1 MPHKIMGK
9 QGDGN
14 AWLARND
21 VVQTGAPFNA
31 KAQSTQRNAERDR
44 SNHVHQFSAFSAFC
58 SAFLCALCVSALKK
72 SALASPAG
80 FSLVRLPFALLVALL
95 VLSVSLRAA
104 PPAVTT
110 IDVRGLQIAHSTT
123 LTLTGTDLLPNP
135 RLLTTARIA
144 RQSLKDGAKPD
155 RITLDIELAPGT
167 SPGLHNWWLVT
178 DHGVSAKGV
187 LATDHLPQK
196 PFADKVDSLPIAL
209 HGTISGSQ
217 VREVTFPGKAGQEL
231 ICEIEAQRLDGKLR
245 PVLKLHGPGNTLL
258 KWTQPMLAL
267 RGDTRLELKL
277 PADGEYRLQLHD
289 LQFAAPGNSNYFR
302 LKLGQWSY
310 ADLAFPATVQRG
322 ASAEVQLVG
331 RTGES
336 RTVSLPALGN
346 AAAVPAPWADAK
358 SASGPQ
364 AVVWLSDLPELVESR
379 TGSAPQALPAL
390 PVAVNGRLSQA
401 GEADAYTLTVTPESE
416 VDVAVFADS
425 LGSPIDAELELRDL
439 KGARL
444 ALNDDFTNRPDP
456 RLTYKVPKDVTNIV
470 AVVRD
475 VNANGGPRCLYRLQA
490 TLKSTNTAGFTL
502 LALEDSHTLAAGRAG
517 VFKVE
522 AKREGYDGPIEL
534 AFDALPPGL
543 KLSGQTIPAKATA
556 RLLTLLSG
564 DQPLPPLITTL
575 HGKAKNHDVL
585 ARSESASLGKFQPW
599 LENDLALAG
608 SAKSE
613 IEFSVAWGKDAAT
626 NAIPLGGK
634 LTLPVTCA
642 RPLGHDGP
650 VRLTLLTSQARLF
663 LNNAVDP
670 ARVLREEKAVLIE
683 EDKKAQAAFDAIA
696 PATNALAAA
705 QKELAA
711 AKDDAAKAAA
721 AKKVQ
726 TAETALATA
735 KQAATE
741 ASQKATNSVE
751 FALVVPAELADLPHQ
766 LAFKAE
772 LLKRDRR
779 TVTAV
784 AYTPVREFPVLNP
797 LALKLA
803 ALAPVKLDAKT
814 GATLDVIG
822 QVERLNGAKGD
833 VTVTLAGLPTGVT
846 APATAVVKDGA
857 TEFKFALK
865 FPVGFKAGDF
875 TGLKLSASAKPF
887 NAATVKSRDLD
898 FAVTVLAPEPPP
910 VKQAEAKK

>member
-1 MPHKIMGK
+1 MRISFQKNSA
-9 QGDGN
+9 GN
-14 AWLARND
+14 WRLR
-21 VVQTGAPFNA
+21 P
-31 KAQSTQRNAERDR
+31 KRRERD
-44 SNHVHQFSAFSAFC
+44 A
-58 SAFLCALCVSALKK
+58 
-72 SALASPAG
+72 
-80 FSLVRLPFALLVALL
+80 RLLSF
-95 VLSVSLRAA
+95 LSVFLLSLLSTTAA
-104 PPAVTT
+104 PPSVTT
-110 IDVRGLQIAHSTT
+110 VEVRGLQIGHPTAF
-123 LTLTGTDLLPNP
+123 TLTGTDLLPNP

-144 RQSLKDGAKPD
+144 KQSLKDGAKPD

-196 PFADKVDSLPIAL
+196 PFADKVDSLPVAL
-209 HGTISGSQ
+209 HGVISGSQ

-231 ICEIEAQRLDGKLR
+231 MCEVEAQRLDGKLR

-258 KWTQPMLAL
+258 KWSQPLLAL
-267 RGDTRLELKL
+267 RGDTRLEIKL

-289 LQFAAPGNSNYFR
+289 LQFAAPGVSNHFR
-302 LKLGQWSY
+302 LKLGQWTY

-331 RTGES
+331 RAGES
-336 RTVSLPALGN
+336 RTVSLPALGS

-364 AVVWLSDLPELVESR
+364 AVVWLSDLPELVENR
-379 TGSAPQALPAL
+379 TGSAPQVLPAL
-390 PVAVNGRLSQA
+390 PVAVNGRLTQP

-456 RLTYKVPKDVTNIV
+456 RLTYKVPKDITNIV

-502 LALEDSHTLAAGRAG
+502 LALEDNLTLPASRTA

-522 AKREGYDGPIEL
+522 ARREGYDGPIEL
-534 AFDALPPGL
+534 TFDALPAGV
-543 KLSGQTIPAKATA
+543 KISGQTIPAKATA
-556 RLLTLLSG
+556 TLLTLLSG
-564 DQPLPPLITTL
+564 DQPLPPLITAL
-575 HGKAKNHDVL
+575 HGKTKDRDVL

-626 NAIPLGGK
+626 NTIPLGGK
-634 LTLPVTCA
+634 LSLPVTCA

-683 EDKKAQAAFDAIA
+683 EDKKVQAAFDAIA
-696 PATNALAAA
+696 PATNVLAAA
-705 QKELAA
+705 QKELVA

-726 TAETALATA
+726 AAETALATA
-735 KQAATE
+735 KQTALDT
-741 ASQKATNSVE
+741 SQKATNSATL
-751 FALVVPAELADLPHQ
+751 ALIVPGELADLPHQ

-814 GATLDVIG
+814 GATLDVVG

-833 VTVTLAGLPTGVT
+833 VTVTLTGLPAGVT

-865 FPVGFKAGDF
+865 FPMGFKAGDF
-875 TGLKLSASAKPF
+875 TGLKLSASGKPF
-887 NAATVKSRDLD
+887 NAATVKSRDLE
-898 FAVTVLAPEPPP
+898 FAVKVLPPEPES

>member
-1 MPHKIMGK
+1 M
-9 QGDGN
+9 
-14 AWLARND
+14 
-21 VVQTGAPFNA
+21 
-31 KAQSTQRNAERDR
+31 
-44 SNHVHQFSAFSAFC
+44 
-58 SAFLCALCVSALKK
+58 
-72 SALASPAG
+72 
-80 FSLVRLPFALLVALL
+80 
-95 VLSVSLRAA
+95 
-104 PPAVTT
+104 
-110 IDVRGLQIAHSTT
+110 RGLQIGHPTAF
-123 LTLTGTDLLPNP
+123 TLTGTDLLPNP

-144 RQSLKDGAKPD
+144 KQSLKDGAKPD

-196 PFADKVDSLPIAL
+196 PFADKVDSLPVAL

-245 PVLKLHGPGNTLL
+245 PVIKLHGPGNTLL
-258 KWTQPMLAL
+258 KWTQPLLAL

-331 RTGES
+331 RAGES
-336 RTVSLPALGN
+336 RTVSLPALGS
-346 AAAVPAPWADAK
+346 AIAVPAPWADAK

-364 AVVWLSDLPELVESR
+364 AVVWLSDLPELVEHR
-379 TGSAPQALPAL
+379 TGTAPQALPAL
-390 PVAVNGRLSQA
+390 PVAVNGRLTQP
-401 GEADAYTLTVTPESE
+401 GEADAYTLTVTPETE
-416 VDVAVFADS
+416 VDIEVFADS

-439 KGARL
+439 KGVRL
-444 ALNDDFTNRPDP
+444 ALNDDFNNRPDP
-456 RLTYKVPKDVTNIV
+456 RLTYRVPKDVTNVV

-502 LALEDSHTLAAGRAG
+502 LALEDSHTLAAGCAG

-522 AKREGYDGPIEL
+522 ARREGYDGPIEL
-534 AFDALPPGL
+534 AFDALPAGV
-543 KLSGQTIPAKATA
+543 KLAGQTIPAKATA
-556 RLLTLLSG
+556 TLLTFLPG

-575 HGKAKNHDVL
+575 HGKAKDRDVL

-608 SAKSE
+608 SVKSE

-626 NAIPLGGK
+626 NSIPLGGK
-634 LTLPVTCA
+634 LTLPVTCT
-642 RPLGHDGP
+642 RPPGHDGP

-683 EDKKAQAAFDAIA
+683 EDKKVQAAFDALA
-696 PATNALAAA
+696 PATNALTAA

-711 AKDDAAKAAA
+711 AKDEAAKAKA
-721 AKKVQ
+721 AKKVEA
-726 TAETALATA
+726 AETALTTA
-735 KQAATE
+735 KQAAAD
-741 ASQKATNSVE
+741 ASQKAKNDVE

-784 AYTPVREFPVLNP
+784 AYTPVREFTVLNP
-797 LALKLA
+797 VALKLA

-814 GATLDVIG
+814 GATLDVVG
-822 QVERLNGAKGD
+822 QVERLGGAKGD
-833 VTVTLAGLPTGVT
+833 VTVTLTGLPAGV
-846 APATAVVKDGA
+846 PASSPVVVKDGA

-887 NAATVKSRDLD
+887 NAATVKSRDLE
-898 FAVTVLAPEPPP
+898 FAVKVLAPEPPP
-910 VKQAEAKK
+910 VKQAEAKN

>member
-1 MPHKIMGK
+1 MAHKIMGK
-9 QGDGN
+9 H
-14 AWLARND
+14 
-21 VVQTGAPFNA
+21 GAGHEELSLPIGRA
-31 KAQSTQRNAERDR
+31 LPTAQKNTAPLQFLSI
-44 SNHVHQFSAFSAFC
+44 FSAFLSSIF
-58 SAFLCALCVSALKK
+58 FLS
-72 SALASPAG
+72 
-80 FSLVRLPFALLVALL
+80 
-95 VLSVSLRAA
+95 AA
-104 PPAVTT
+104 PPTVTT

-123 LTLTGTDLLPNP
+123 LVLTGTDLLPNP
-135 RLLTTARIA
+135 RLLSTARIA

-155 RITLDIELAPGT
+155 RITLDIELAPGV

-196 PFADKVDSLPIAL
+196 PFADKVEALPVAL

-217 VREVTFPGKAGQEL
+217 VREITFPGKAGQEL
-231 ICEIEAQRLDGKLR
+231 ICEVEAQRLDGKLR

-258 KWTQPMLAL
+258 KWSQPLLAL

-302 LKLGQWSY
+302 LKLGQWTY

-331 RTGES
+331 RAGES
-336 RTVSLPALGN
+336 RTVSLPALGS
-346 AAAVPAPWADAK
+346 AIAVPAPWADAK

-364 AVVWLSDLPELVESR
+364 AVVWLSDLPELVENR
-379 TGSAPQALPAL
+379 TGTAPQALPAL
-390 PVAVNGRLSQA
+390 PFAVNGRLSQA
-401 GEADAYTLTVTPESE
+401 GEADAYTLTVTPETE
-416 VDVAVFADS
+416 VDIAVFADS

-456 RLTYKVPKDVTNIV
+456 RLTYKVPKDVTNLV

-502 LALEDSHTLAAGRAG
+502 LALEDSQTLPTGRAG

-534 AFDALPPGL
+534 AFDALPGGV

-556 RLLTLLSG
+556 TLLTLLSG

-608 SAKSE
+608 AAKSE
-613 IEFSVAWGKDAAT
+613 IEFSVAWGKDTAT
-626 NAIPLGGK
+626 NSIPLGGK
-634 LTLPVTCA
+634 LTLPLTCA

-696 PATNALAAA
+696 SATNALAAA
-705 QKELAA
+705 QKELTA

-721 AKKVQ
+721 TKKVQ
-726 TAETALATA
+726 DAETALATA
-735 KQAATE
+735 KQAAAD

-751 FALVVPAELADLPHQ
+751 FALIVPGELADLPHQ
-766 LAFKAE
+766 FAFKAE

-784 AYTPVREFPVLNP
+784 AYTPVRDFPVLNP

-814 GATLDVIG
+814 GATLDVVG
-822 QVERLNGAKGD
+822 TVERLAGAKGD

-846 APATAVVKDGA
+846 APAPVVVKEGA

-865 FPVGFKAGDF
+865 FPAGFKAGDF
-875 TGLKLSASAKPF
+875 TGLKLSATGKPF
-887 NAATVKSRDLD
+887 AAATVKSRDLD
-898 FAVTVLAPEPPP
+898 FAVKVLPPEPPP

>member
-1 MPHKIMGK
+1 MNLVAGLVASGTPNSGAEATAV
-9 QGDGN
+9 QT
-14 AWLARND
+14 LARFT
-21 VVQTGAPFNA
+21 TGLCMSRSVWTAATSAPLFPA
-31 KAQSTQRNAERDR
+31 LPTAQKNTVPLRLLS
-44 SNHVHQFSAFSAFC
+44 
-58 SAFLCALCVSALKK
+58 LLSALL
-72 SALASPAG
+72 SSILFLPA
-80 FSLVRLPFALLVALL
+80 
-95 VLSVSLRAA
+95 AA
-104 PPAVTT
+104 PTVTS

-123 LTLTGTDLLPNP
+123 LTFTGTDLLPNP
-135 RLLTTARIA
+135 RLLTTVRIA
-144 RQSLKDGAKPD
+144 KQSLKDGAKPD

-167 SPGLHNWWLVT
+167 SPGLHTWWLVT
-178 DHGVSAKGV
+178 DQGVSAKGV
-187 LATDHLPQK
+187 LAADHLPQK
-196 PFADKVDSLPIAL
+196 PFADKVDALPVAL

-245 PVLKLHGPGNTLL
+245 PVLKLHGPDNALL
-258 KWTQPMLAL
+258 KWSQPMLAL

-302 LKLGQWSY
+302 LKLGQWTY

-346 AAAVPAPWADAK
+346 AAAIPAPWADAK

-364 AVVWLSDLPELVESR
+364 AVVWLSDLPELVENR
-379 TGSAPQALPAL
+379 TGSAPQVLPAL

-401 GEADAYTLTVTPESE
+401 GETDAYTLTVTPETE

-456 RLTYKVPKDVTNIV
+456 RLSYKVPKDITNIV

-502 LALEDSHTLAAGRAG
+502 LALEDNLTLPASRTA

-522 AKREGYDGPIEL
+522 ARREGYDGPIEL
-534 AFDALPPGL
+534 AFDALPAGV
-543 KLSGQTIPAKATA
+543 KLSGQSIPAKATA
-556 RLLTLLSG
+556 TLLTVSS
-564 DQPLPPLITTL
+564 DAPLPPLITTL
-575 HGKAKNHDVL
+575 HGKARNHDVL

-626 NAIPLGGK
+626 NVIPLGGK

-683 EDKKAQAAFDAIA
+683 EDKKAQTAFDAIA
-696 PATNALAAA
+696 PATNALTAA

-735 KQAATE
+735 KQAAAD

-751 FALVVPAELADLPHQ
+751 FAIIVPGELADLPHQ

-797 LALKLA
+797 VALKLA

-814 GATLDVIG
+814 GATLDVVG

-833 VTVTLAGLPTGVT
+833 VTVTLTGLPAGVT

-857 TEFKFALK
+857 SEFKFALK
-865 FPVGFKAGDF
+865 FPAGFKAGDF

-898 FAVTVLAPEPPP
+898 FAVKILAPEPPP
-910 VKQAEAKK
+910 AKQAEAKK

>member
-1 MPHKIMGK
+1 VRE
-9 QGDGN
+9 N
-14 AWLARND
+14 ASFSQRRPLSPRA
-21 VVQTGAPFNA
+21 VQERGLQAAETRGGSQTFERILPIGPFCGVNAALPTAPKNTA
-31 KAQSTQRNAERDR
+31 SLRLL
-44 SNHVHQFSAFSAFC
+44 SIFSAFLSSFF
-58 SAFLCALCVSALKK
+58 FLH
-72 SALASPAG
+72 
-80 FSLVRLPFALLVALL
+80 
-95 VLSVSLRAA
+95 AA
-104 PPAVTT
+104 PPTVTT

-123 LTLTGTDLLPNP
+123 LTLTGTGLLPNP

-144 RQSLKDGAKPD
+144 KQSLKDGAKPD
-155 RITLDIELAPGT
+155 RITLEIELAPGT
-167 SPGLHNWWLVT
+167 PPGLHNWWLVT

-196 PFADKVDSLPIAL
+196 PFADKVDSLPVAL

-231 ICEIEAQRLDGKLR
+231 ICEVEAQRLDGKLR
-245 PVLKLHGPGNTLL
+245 PVLKLLGPGNTLL
-258 KWTQPMLAL
+258 KWTQPLLAL

-302 LKLGQWSY
+302 LKLGQWTY

-331 RTGES
+331 RAGES

-346 AAAVPAPWADAK
+346 ATAMPAPWADAK

-364 AVVWLSDLPELVESR
+364 AVVWLSDLPELVENR
-379 TGSAPQALPAL
+379 TGSTPQALPVL

-416 VDVAVFADS
+416 VDVAIFADS

-444 ALNDDFTNRPDP
+444 ALNDDFTSRPDP
-456 RLTYKVPKDVTNIV
+456 RLTYKVPKNVTNIV

-517 VFKVE
+517 VFKIE

-534 AFDALPPGL
+534 AFDALPAGV

-556 RLLTLLSG
+556 TLLTLLSG

-575 HGKAKNHDVL
+575 HGKAKDRDVL

-608 SAKSE
+608 AAKSE

-626 NAIPLGGK
+626 NSIPLGGK
-634 LTLPVTCA
+634 LSLPVACNRA
-642 RPLGHDGP
+642 LGHDGP

-683 EDKKAQAAFDAIA
+683 EDKKVQAAFDAIA

-705 QKELAA
+705 QKELTA
-711 AKDDAAKAAA
+711 AKDDPAKATATKKVQAAENALDTVRKAAA
-721 AKKVQ
+721 
-726 TAETALATA
+726 E
-735 KQAATE
+735 AA
-741 ASQKATNSVE
+741 QKATNSAA
-751 FALVVPAELADLPHQ
+751 FAIIVPGELADLPHQ

-784 AYTPVREFPVLNP
+784 AYTPVRELPVLNP

-803 ALAPVKLDAKT
+803 SLAPVKLDAKT
-814 GATLDVIG
+814 GATLDVVG

-833 VTVTLAGLPTGVT
+833 VTVTLTGLPAGVT
-846 APATAVVKDGA
+846 APATVAVKDGA

-865 FPVGFKAGDF
+865 FPVGFKPGDF
-875 TGLKLSASAKPF
+875 SGLKLSACSKPF
-887 NAATVKSRDLD
+887 SAATVKSRDLG
-898 FAVTVLAPEPPP
+898 FAVKVLAPEPPP
-910 VKQAEAKK
+910 AKQAEAK

>member
-1 MPHKIMGK
+1 MILSPSPLCRSVHRIVEK
-9 QGDGN
+9 QDDGIGE
-14 AWLARND
+14 LTARHC
-21 VVQTGAPFNA
+21 G
-31 KAQSTQRNAERDR
+31 R
-44 SNHVHQFSAFSAFC
+44 SAGLRLLS
-58 SAFLCALCVSALKK
+58 LLSAL
-72 SALASPAG
+72 L
-80 FSLVRLPFALLVALL
+80 FSL
-95 VLSVSLRAA
+95 LSVSAA
-104 PPAVTT
+104 PPVVTT
-110 IDVRGLQIAHSTT
+110 LDVRGLQIAHATT

-144 RQSLKDGAKPD
+144 KQFLKDGAKPD

-187 LATDHLPQK
+187 LAADHLPQK
-196 PFADKVDSLPIAL
+196 PFADKVDSLPVAL
-209 HGTISGSQ
+209 HGVISGSQ

-231 ICEIEAQRLDGKLR
+231 ICEVESQRLDGRLR

-258 KWTQPMLAL
+258 HWSQPQLAL
-267 RGDTRLELKL
+267 RGDTRLELRL

-302 LKLGQWSY
+302 LKLGQWTY

-331 RTGES
+331 RNGES

-346 AAAVPAPWADAK
+346 AIAVPAPWADAK

-364 AVVWLSDLPELVESR
+364 AVVWLSDLPELVETR

-390 PVAVNGRLSQA
+390 PVAVNGRLSNA
-401 GEADAYTLTVTPESE
+401 GESDAYTLTVKPETE
-416 VDVAVFADS
+416 VDIAVFADS

-444 ALNDDFTNRPDP
+444 ALNDDFNNRPDP
-456 RLTYKVPKDVTNIV
+456 RLTYKVPKDVTNVV

-490 TLKSTNTAGFTL
+490 ALKSTNTAGFTL
-502 LALEDSHTLAAGRAG
+502 LALEDSHTLAAGRVG

-534 AFDALPPGL
+534 AFDALPAGV
-543 KLSGQTIPAKATA
+543 KLSGQTIPARATA
-556 RLLTLLSG
+556 TLLTLAS
-564 DQPLPPLITTL
+564 DAPLPPLITAL
-575 HGKAKNHDVL
+575 HGRAKDRDVL
-585 ARSESASLGKFQPW
+585 ARAESPQLGKFQPW
-599 LENDLALAG
+599 LENALALAG
-608 SAKSE
+608 APKPE
-613 IEFSVAWGKDAAT
+613 VDFTIAWGKDAAT
-626 NAIPLGGK
+626 NSIPLGGK
-634 LTLPVTCA
+634 LTLPVTCT

-705 QKELAA
+705 QKELTA
-711 AKDDAAKAAA
+711 AKDDPAKAAA
-721 AKKVQ
+721 TKKVQ
-726 TAETALATA
+726 AAETALDTA
-735 KQAATE
+735 RKAATE
-741 ASQKATNSVE
+741 AAQKATNSVE
-751 FALVVPAELADLPHQ
+751 FALIVPGELADLPHQ
-766 LAFKAE
+766 FAFKAE

-803 ALAPVKLDAKT
+803 ALAPVKIDAKT

-833 VTVTLAGLPTGVT
+833 VTVTLTGLPAGVT

-857 TEFKFALK
+857 TEFKFPLK
-865 FPVGFKAGDF
+865 FPVGFKPGDF
-875 TGLKLSASAKPF
+875 TGLKLSASGKPF
-887 NAATVKSRDLD
+887 AAATVKSRDLD
-898 FAVTVLAPEPPP
+898 FAVKVLAPEPPP

>member
-1 MPHKIMGK
+1 MAHKIMGK
-9 QGDGN
+9 H
-14 AWLARND
+14 
-21 VVQTGAPFNA
+21 GAGHEELSLPIGRA
-31 KAQSTQRNAERDR
+31 LPTAQKNTAPLQFLSI
-44 SNHVHQFSAFSAFC
+44 FSAFLSSIF
-58 SAFLCALCVSALKK
+58 FLS
-72 SALASPAG
+72 
-80 FSLVRLPFALLVALL
+80 
-95 VLSVSLRAA
+95 AA
-104 PPAVTT
+104 PPTVTT

-123 LTLTGTDLLPNP
+123 LVLTGTDLLPNP
-135 RLLTTARIA
+135 RLLSTARIA

-155 RITLDIELAPGT
+155 RITLDIELAPGV

-196 PFADKVDSLPIAL
+196 PFADKVEALPVAL

-217 VREVTFPGKAGQEL
+217 VREITFPGKAGQEL
-231 ICEIEAQRLDGKLR
+231 ICEVEAQRLDGKLR

-258 KWTQPMLAL
+258 KWSQPLLAL

-302 LKLGQWSY
+302 LKLGQWTY

-331 RTGES
+331 RAGES
-336 RTVSLPALGN
+336 RTVSLPALGS
-346 AAAVPAPWADAK
+346 AVAVPAPWADAK

-364 AVVWLSDLPELVESR
+364 AVVWLSDLPELVENR
-379 TGSAPQALPAL
+379 TGTAPQALPAL

-416 VDVAVFADS
+416 VDIAVFADS

-456 RLTYKVPKDVTNIV
+456 RLTYKVPKDVTNLV

-502 LALEDSHTLAAGRAG
+502 LALEDSQTLPTGRAS

-534 AFDALPPGL
+534 AFDALPGGV

-556 RLLTLLSG
+556 TLLTLLSG

-608 SAKSE
+608 AAKSE

-626 NAIPLGGK
+626 NVIPLGGK
-634 LTLPVTCA
+634 LTLPVTCT

-696 PATNALAAA
+696 PATNTLAAA

-711 AKDDAAKAAA
+711 AKDDAAKANA

-726 TAETALATA
+726 AAETALATA
-735 KQAATE
+735 KQAALD

-751 FALVVPAELADLPHQ
+751 FALVVPGELADLPHQ

-779 TVTAV
+779 TVTAL
-784 AYTPVREFPVLNP
+784 AYTPVRDFPLLNP

-814 GATLDVIG
+814 SATLDLVG
-822 QVERLNGAKGD
+822 NVERLGGAKGE
-833 VTVTLAGLPTGVT
+833 VTVTLTGLPAGVT
-846 APATAVVKDGA
+846 APAPVVVKEGA

-865 FPVGFKAGDF
+865 FPAGFKAGDF
-875 TGLKLSASAKPF
+875 TGLNLSATGKPF
-887 NAATVKSRDLD
+887 AAATVKSRDLD
-898 FAVTVLAPEPPP
+898 FAVKVLPPEPPP

>member
-1 MPHKIMGK
+1 MACKP
-9 QGDGN
+9 
-14 AWLARND
+14 
-21 VVQTGAPFNA
+21 
-31 KAQSTQRNAERDR
+31 S
-44 SNHVHQFSAFSAFC
+44 SAHRRLLS
-58 SAFLCALCVSALKK
+58 LLSALL
-72 SALASPAG
+72 S
-80 FSLVRLPFALLVALL
+80 SL
-95 VLSVSLRAA
+95 LSLHAA
-104 PPAVTT
+104 PPTVTT
-110 IDVRGLQIAHSTT
+110 LDVRGLQIAHPTT

-144 RQSLKDGAKPD
+144 KQSLKDGAKPD

-178 DHGVSAKGV
+178 DHGISAKGV
-187 LATDHLPQK
+187 LAADHLPQK
-196 PFADKVDSLPIAL
+196 PFADKVDALPVAL
-209 HGTISGSQ
+209 HGVISGSQ

-231 ICEIEAQRLDGKLR
+231 ICEVEAQRLDGRLR

-258 KWTQPMLAL
+258 HWSQPQLAL

-302 LKLGQWSY
+302 LKLGQWTY
-310 ADLAFPATVQRG
+310 ADLAFPAMVQRG

-331 RTGES
+331 RAGES

-364 AVVWLSDLPELVESR
+364 AVVWLSDLPELVETR
-379 TGSAPQALPAL
+379 TGSSPQALPAL
-390 PVAVNGRLSQA
+390 PVAVNGRLSKA
-401 GEADAYTLTVTPESE
+401 GESDAYTLTVTPETE
-416 VDVAVFADS
+416 VEIEVSADS

-456 RLTYKVPKDVTNIV
+456 RLTYKVPKDVTNVV

-490 TLKSTNTAGFTL
+490 KLKSTNAPAGFTL
-502 LALEDSHTLAAGRAG
+502 LALEDNLTLPAARTA

-522 AKREGYDGPIEL
+522 ARRDGYDGPIEL
-534 AFDALPPGL
+534 AFDALPAGV
-543 KLSGQTIPAKATA
+543 KLSGQTIPARATA
-556 RLLTLLSG
+556 TLLTLAS
-564 DQPLPPLITTL
+564 DAPLPPLITAL
-575 HGKAKNHDVL
+575 HGRAKDRDVL
-585 ARSESASLGKFQPW
+585 ARAESPQLGKFQPW

-608 SAKSE
+608 APKPE
-613 IEFSVAWGKDAAT
+613 VDFTIAWGKDAAT
-626 NAIPLGGK
+626 NSIPLGGK
-634 LTLPVTCA
+634 LTLPTTCA

-705 QKELAA
+705 QKELAI
-711 AKDDAAKAAA
+711 AKDDPAKAAA
-721 AKKVQ
+721 TKKVQ
-726 TAETALATA
+726 AAETALDTARKAAAEAT
-735 KQAATE
+735 
-741 ASQKATNSVE
+741 QKATNSAA
-751 FALVVPAELADLPHQ
+751 FALIVPGELADLPHQ

-784 AYTPVREFPVLNP
+784 AYTPVRDFPVLNP

-814 GATLDVIG
+814 GASLDVVG

-833 VTVTLAGLPTGVT
+833 VTVTLTGLPAGVT
-846 APATAVVKDGA
+846 ARATVAVKDGA
-857 TEFKFALK
+857 TEFKFPLK
-865 FPVGFKAGDF
+865 FPAGFKPGDF
-875 TGLKLSASAKPF
+875 TGLKLSASGKPF
-887 NAATVKSRDLD
+887 AAATVKSRDTE
-898 FAVTVLAPEPPP
+898 FAVKVLAPEPPP

>member
-1 MPHKIMGK
+1 VRENGPAIP
-9 QGDGN
+9 N
-14 AWLARND
+14 AWITSASPRLLAIL
-21 VVQTGAPFNA
+21 
-31 KAQSTQRNAERDR
+31 
-44 SNHVHQFSAFSAFC
+44 
-58 SAFLCALCVSALKK
+58 SAFLFAI
-72 SALASPAG
+72 LAPSRP
-80 FSLVRLPFALLVALL
+80 LH
-95 VLSVSLRAA
+95 AA

-110 IDVRGLQIAHSTT
+110 IEVRGLQIGQSTAFT
-123 LTLTGTDLLPNP
+123 ITGTDLLPNP

-144 RQSLKDGAKPD
+144 KQSLKDGAKPD

-196 PFADKVDSLPIAL
+196 PFADKVDALPVAL
-209 HGTISGSQ
+209 HGTLSGSQ

-231 ICEIEAQRLDGKLR
+231 ICEVEAQRLDGKLR

-258 KWTQPMLAL
+258 HWSQPMLAL
-267 RGDTRLELKL
+267 RGDTRLEAKL

-289 LQFAAPGNSNYFR
+289 LQFAAPGVSNHFR
-302 LKLGQWSY
+302 LKLGQWTY

-331 RTGES
+331 RAGEL

-358 SASGPQ
+358 SASGPP
-364 AVVWLSDLPELVESR
+364 ATVWLSDLPELVEQR

-390 PVAVNGRLSQA
+390 PVAVNGRISNA
-401 GEADAYTLTVTPESE
+401 GEADAYTLTVTPETE
-416 VDVAVFADS
+416 VDLEVFADS

-444 ALNDDFTNRPDP
+444 ALNDDFNNRPDP

-475 VNANGGPRCLYRLQA
+475 VNGNGGPRCIYRLQA
-490 TLKSTNTAGFTL
+490 TLKSTNAPAGFTL
-502 LALEDSHTLAAGRAG
+502 LALEDNLTLPTARTA
-517 VFKVE
+517 VFKIE
-522 AKREGYDGPIEL
+522 AKRDGYDGPIEL
-534 AFDALPPGL
+534 AFDALPASV
-543 KLSGQTIPAKATA
+543 KLSGQTIPARATA
-556 RLLTLLSG
+556 TLITLLSG
-564 DQPLPPLITTL
+564 DQPLPPLITAL
-575 HGKAKNHDVL
+575 HGRAKDRDVL
-585 ARSESASLGKFQPW
+585 VRSESPQLGKFQPW

-608 SAKSE
+608 AAKPE
-613 IEFSVAWGKDAAT
+613 VDFTIAWGKDAAT
-626 NAIPLGGK
+626 NSIPLGGK
-634 LTLPVTCA
+634 LTLPVNCV

-711 AKDDAAKAAA
+711 AKDDPAKAAA
-721 AKKVQ
+721 AKKIQ
-726 TAETALATA
+726 AAETALATA
-735 KQAATE
+735 KQAALD
-741 ASQKATNSVE
+741 ASQKGTNSVE
-751 FALVVPAELADLPHQ
+751 FALVVPGELADLPHQ

-784 AYTPVREFPVLNP
+784 AYTPVRDFPLLNP
-797 LALKLA
+797 LALKLTA
-803 ALAPVKLDAKT
+803 PAPVKLDAKT
-814 GATLDVIG
+814 GATLDFVG
-822 QVERLNGAKGD
+822 NVERLASGKGD
-833 VTVTLAGLPTGVT
+833 VTVTLTGLPVGVT
-846 APATAVVKDGA
+846 APAPVVVKDGA

-865 FPVGFKAGDF
+865 FPVGFKPGDF
-875 TGLKLSASAKPF
+875 TGLKLSATGKPF
-887 NAATVKSRDLD
+887 NAATVKSRDTE
-898 FAVTVLAPEPPP
+898 FAVKVLPSSPEP
-910 VKQAEAKK
+910 VKQATDKK